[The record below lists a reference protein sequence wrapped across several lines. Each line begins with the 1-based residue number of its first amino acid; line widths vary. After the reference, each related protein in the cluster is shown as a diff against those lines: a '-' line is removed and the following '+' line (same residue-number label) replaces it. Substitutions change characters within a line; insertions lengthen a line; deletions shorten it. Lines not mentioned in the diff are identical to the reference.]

1 MKGWFFLALVQH
13 VPTTAGWVVDRMGDA
28 LQGAPGTELALGD
41 PVLNLH
47 DTYTLAAFV
56 RMLGIAYGDSPALDD
71 DGVILTYR
79 QLVDRS
85 AELARGLL
93 HRGIGKDSRVA
104 LIFANC
110 ADFAVAMAAVT
121 RIGAVAV
128 PLSTLFKPPE
138 LARVLHHGDIQAV
151 LSQRDYAGH
160 DFADNL
166 ASALPSLQTSRGF
179 PLHVPE
185 APLLRW
191 VTFLDRSP
199 APTWAHNL
207 AWLLADS
214 AAGFGE
220 KVLAAAE
227 SEVHPEDPALIVYTS
242 GQSAEPKGVVH
253 GHRGILQKTHYLRTM
268 FGFEPGDRVP
278 GELPFFW
285 VGGMVMSLF
294 PVFDAGGTVTCQRA
308 PTTTAPILG
317 AVGASRPNFRAR
329 GARMELLVGLGMTE
343 TFGPYSWGEVMPV
356 PEHPLCPPLVRFE
369 PGYDIKVVD
378 ANGVT
383 VPDGGCGEIALR
395 GPTMMLGLH
404 KVARESTFDADGFYR
419 TGDRAKVDGGRLYF
433 LGRLGDMIKVSGA
446 NVAPS
451 EVERELL
458 SIAGIAAAHVVG
470 VDDPDRGQIV
480 GAAVVLQEGTVLE
493 PVAIQQVLRGRLSS
507 YKVPKLLTVVGAEEI
522 PTVAAGKIAKR
533 ELAAMLRRSA
543 GAT

>member
-1 MKGWFFLALVQH
+1 MCADDYRTG
-13 VPTTAGWVVDRMGDA
+13 VDGMGDA
-28 LQGAPGTELALGD
+28 LGAGQGLELAFGD
-41 PVLNLH
+41 PVKSLH
-47 DTYTLAAFV
+47 ATHTLAAFV
-56 RMLGIAYGDSPALDD
+56 RMLGNAYGDSPALDD
-71 DGVILTYR
+71 EGVILTYR

-104 LIFANC
+104 LLFANC

-138 LARVLHHGDIQAV
+138 LARVLRHGDIQAV
-151 LSQRDYAGH
+151 LAQRDYAGQ
-160 DFADNL
+160 DFVANL

-179 PLHVPE
+179 PIAVPE
-185 APLLRW
+185 APFLRW
-191 VTFLDRSP
+191 IMFLDGSP
-199 APTWAHNL
+199 SPTWAHNL
-207 AWLLADS
+207 AWLLADD
-214 AAGFGE
+214 AEAFGE
-220 KVLAAAE
+220 EILAAAE

-253 GHRGILQKTHYLRTM
+253 GHRGVLQKTHYLRTM

-294 PVFDAGGTVTCQRA
+294 PVFDAGGTVTCRRA
-308 PTTTAPILG
+308 PVANAPILG

-329 GARMELLVGLGMTE
+329 GSRMELLVGLGMTE

-356 PEHPLCPPLVRFE
+356 PEHPLCPPLVGFE
-369 PGYDIKVVD
+369 PGYDVKVVD
-378 ANGVT
+378 SNGAAVE
-383 VPDGGCGEIALR
+383 DGGCGEIALR

-480 GAAVVLQEGTVLE
+480 GAAVVLQKGAVLA
-493 PVAIQQVLRGRLSS
+493 PVTIQQVLRGRLSS
-507 YKVPKLLTVVGAEEI
+507 YKVPKLIAVVGADEV
-522 PTVAAGKIAKR
+522 PTVAAGKVAKR
-533 ELAAMLRRSA
+533 ELAAMLRRRS

>member
-1 MKGWFFLALVQH
+1 MS
-13 VPTTAGWVVDRMGDA
+13 DA
-28 LQGAPGTELALGD
+28 LEGAPGTGLTLGD
-41 PVLNLH
+41 PVMNLH
-47 DTYTLAAFV
+47 DTHTLAAFV
-56 RMLGIAYGDSPALDD
+56 RLLGDAYDDRPALDD

-85 AELARGLL
+85 AELSRGLL
-93 HRGIGKDSRVA
+93 HRGIGEGSHVA

-138 LARVLHHGDIQAV
+138 LARVLRHGDIQAV
-151 LSQRDYAGH
+151 LAQRAYAGQ
-160 DFADNL
+160 DFARNL
-166 ASALPSLQTSRGF
+166 TSALPSLPASRGL
-179 PLHVPE
+179 PLNVPE
-185 APLLRW
+185 APFLRW
-191 VTFLDRSP
+191 VTFLDYSP
-199 APTWAHNL
+199 APAWAHNL
-207 AWLLADS
+207 PWLLADS
-214 AAGFGE
+214 ADFGE
-220 KVLAAAE
+220 ELLAAAE
-227 SEVHPEDPALIVYTS
+227 AEVHPEDSALIVYTS

-294 PVFDAGGTVTCQRA
+294 PVFDAGATVTCQPA
-308 PTTTAPILG
+308 PATNAPILG

-329 GARMELLVGLGMTE
+329 GARMTMLVGLGMTE

-356 PEHPLCPPLVRFE
+356 PEHPLCPPLVCFE
-369 PGYDIKVVD
+369 PGYDVKVVD
-378 ANGVT
+378 ADGAT

-404 KVARESTFDADGFYR
+404 KVAWESTFDADGFYR
-419 TGDRAKVDGGRLYF
+419 TGDRAKVDGRRLYF

-458 SIAGIAAAHVVG
+458 SISGIAAAHVVG

-480 GAAVVLQEGTVLE
+480 GAAVVLLEGAALE
-493 PVAIQQVLRGRLSS
+493 PSAIRQVLRDRLSS
-507 YKVPKLLTVVGAEEI
+507 YKMPRLVAIVSAEEV

-533 ELAAMLRRSA
+533 ELAAMLRRRG